1 MALSMRKKI
10 LGSLG
15 GLLIMLLLVLSVAYL
30 SMKSMEKE
38 TGQFVEKLI
47 PILVASMDLAN
58 KVHQSSSSLGY
69 YMLSQESS
77 DKQKYLENLSSL
89 KNRLDSLKKIIS
101 QSAQDSRPE
110 DQPQISYIATLVD
123 ELSNYQTVMFDLVEH
138 PEKNRPAL
146 QISRDQLEPL
156 GSKALQMTTDIV
168 LGESD
173 TEDVELYAD
182 LLLDIHNLRYQWAM
196 TLSNVRHYL
205 ALRNSEILS
214 EIDLFKKG
222 LEQNIISLRAKEEQ
236 LGEEQLDALDEF
248 TQLKDNYFS
257 HLELAIDIHS
267 SEKWRTDAYLI
278 RNEFGELLKKLGN
291 ELGTLV
297 KVQQQL
303 SLETSQKL
311 VKSTQTN
318 VLILLSLFIG
328 GISFGIFVIYFAN
341 AKIINPILKLRNMMR
356 EMSQGQADLTQ
367 RIEVLSSDEL
377 GETSVHF
384 NELLTNLQTMMG
396 KTIEVAKQISQD
408 SSYIKQSLNEA
419 SGNTR
424 QSVSL
429 TEKAS
434 DSSEQIYTVCQ
445 AIADKTDA
453 TVQELV
459 RAKEAAADGL
469 DNMDSLSA
477 KAITMGE
484 EIEKLETEIAQLNSQ
499 SKSLLDMLGTI
510 KTIADQ
516 TNLLALNAAIEAARA
531 GEVGRGFAIV
541 ADEIRQLASK
551 TQDSTSNIGNL
562 LQENFRLN
570 QLLGECMQS
579 TADDTQSLLASL
591 EGTKTS
597 INIISSNIDNVNQHA
612 LEIATASGEQ
622 TQQTV
627 EIRDIGENVSN
638 LANVSA
644 EAIDHISS
652 TSNHLAEQSS
662 QLYELV
668 AQFTPDSGEKGQ
680 HSFQQAPQL
689 QAQAA
694 KKDGKNILD
703 DFGELISEEEEDI
716 SATI

>member
-1 MALSMRKKI
+1 MVLSMRNKI

-15 GLLIMLLLVLSVAYL
+15 GLLVMLLLVLTVAYL
-30 SMKSMEKE
+30 SMKSMERE

-47 PILVASMDLAN
+47 PTLVASMDLAN

-89 KNRLDSLKKIIS
+89 KARLESLKQILN
-101 QSAQDSRPE
+101 QSRNDSRAN
-110 DQPQISYIATLVD
+110 DQPQINYIATLVD
-123 ELSNYQTVMFDLVEH
+123 ELSNYQTVMFDLAEN

-146 QISRDQLEPL
+146 QIARDHLEPL

-173 TEDVELYAD
+173 TEDVEQYAD

-205 ALRNSEILS
+205 ALRNNDILN
-214 EIDLFKKG
+214 EVDLFKRG
-222 LEQNIISLRAKEEQ
+222 LDQGIISLTEKEDQ
-236 LGEEQLDALDEF
+236 LGDEQQDALDEF
-248 TQLKDNYFS
+248 ILLKDNYFS
-257 HLELAIDIHS
+257 YLDQAIDIHS

-278 RNEFGELLKKLGN
+278 RNEFGELLKKLGH

-303 SLETSQKL
+303 SLDTSQTL

-341 AKIINPILKLRNMMR
+341 AKIIKPILNLRNMMR
-356 EMSQGQADLTQ
+356 EMSHGQADLTQ
-367 RIEVLSSDEL
+367 RLEVLSSDEL
-377 GETSVHF
+377 GDTSTHF
-384 NELLTNLQTMMG
+384 NKLLTNLQAMMG
-396 KTIEVAKQISQD
+396 KTIDVAKQISQD
-408 SSYIKQSLNEA
+408 SSHIKQSLSEA

-445 AIADKTDA
+445 EIAHKTDA

-459 RAKEAAADGL
+459 KAKEAAADGL
-469 DNMDSLSA
+469 SNMDSLSV
-477 KAITMGE
+477 KAVTMGD
-484 EIEKLETEIAQLNSQ
+484 EIKKLEAEIAQLNSQ

-541 ADEIRQLASK
+541 ADEIRQLALK
-551 TQDSTSNIGNL
+551 TQDSTTNIGNL

-570 QLLGECMQS
+570 QLLSECMQS
-579 TADDTQSLLASL
+579 TADDTESLLASL
-591 EGTKTS
+591 EGTKSS

-612 LEIATASGEQ
+612 LEIAGASDAQ
-622 TQQTV
+622 TQQTQ
-627 EIRDIGENVSN
+627 EIRDIGENISN

-644 EAIDHISS
+644 EAIEHISS

-662 QLYELV
+662 QLYDLV
-668 AQFTPDSGEKGQ
+668 AQFTPDSG
-680 HSFQQAPQL
+680 
-689 QAQAA
+689 QAA
-694 KKDGKNILD
+694 SAIAPSPAVAGKGTVPAESKSALD
-703 DFGELISEEEEDI
+703 DFSELITDDEDDVG
-716 SATI
+716 ATV